1 VELAGVCAA
10 EAVHASGVS
19 NRGTGPIS
27 QYYGAAD
34 SSLQQGE
41 TRRAR
46 CQLVPSPRRSPR
58 PSARTWESARQR
70 LFARWETPRQAAPPA
85 VRCEVQSWPPSQ
97 QRPLGSLVAVSSRLT
112 PGACATPAPPP
123 SSRQAQRLASSTLA
137 LSSRVVCLRVDA
149 GRVEGACGIAAY
161 VVGALAVSLAGS
173 ACLDPRHSQQ
183 QGQSRIR

>member
-1 VELAGVCAA
+1 VRCGGGTCF
-10 EAVHASGVS
+10 
-19 NRGTGPIS
+19 RGFQSWHWAHQPI
-27 QYYGAAD
+27 
-34 SSLQQGE
+34 L
-41 TRRAR
+41 
-46 CQLVPSPRRSPR
+46 RRSR
-58 PSARTWESARQR
+58 LEPSARRDAPCTLPVSSQSPSQSQAQRSHLGVGPQR

-161 VVGALAVSLAGS
+161 VVWAPVVSLAGS